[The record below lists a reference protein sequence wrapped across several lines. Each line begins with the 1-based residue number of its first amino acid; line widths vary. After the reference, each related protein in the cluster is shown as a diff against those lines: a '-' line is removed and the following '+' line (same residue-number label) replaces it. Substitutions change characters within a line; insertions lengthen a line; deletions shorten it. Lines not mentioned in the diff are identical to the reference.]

1 MSDIVRLTNVY
12 IYNVASLFLATVI
25 GVRMIEELSVLGDKW
40 IFQKTPS
47 STLLV
52 IRCTGMYLRVFF
64 AKKL

>member
-12 IYNVASLFLATVI
+12 IYSVASLFLATVI
-25 GVRMIEELSVLGDKW
+25 GVRMIEEPSVLGDKW

-52 IRCTGMYLRVFF
+52 IRCTGMYLRVFSQ
-64 AKKL
+64 KKL

>member
-52 IRCTGMYLRVFF
+52 IRCTGMYLRVFSQ
-64 AKKL
+64 KKL